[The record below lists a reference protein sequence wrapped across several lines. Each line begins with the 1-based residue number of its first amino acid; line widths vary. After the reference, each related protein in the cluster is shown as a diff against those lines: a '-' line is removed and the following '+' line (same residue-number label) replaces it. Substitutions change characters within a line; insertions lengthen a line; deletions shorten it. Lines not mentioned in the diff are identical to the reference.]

1 MILYLFFSIFNFEY
15 LKKNIYLFLICFLWV
30 KGWWKVLI
38 ILLNNIYWMFVIIIF
53 EVKICVNC
61 RFRLNIYIV
70 CSFFSFILIC

>member
-38 ILLNNIYWMFVIIIF
+38 ILLNNIYWMFVINDF
-53 EVKICVNC
+53 EVKIWVNC
-61 RFRLNIYIV
+61 SLRLNIYIV